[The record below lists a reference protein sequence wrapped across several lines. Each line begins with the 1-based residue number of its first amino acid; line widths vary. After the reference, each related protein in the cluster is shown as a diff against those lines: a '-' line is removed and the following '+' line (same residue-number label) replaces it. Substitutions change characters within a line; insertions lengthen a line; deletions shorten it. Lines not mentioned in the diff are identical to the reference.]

1 MFDPSNSSS
10 NQQSILLLEEIL
22 IVEIDSSAK
31 LTRLGLFKV
40 IDSFK
45 LKFCLKHNILLNFG
59 AFVSLNIWT
68 NINYLQNILRH

>member
-10 NQQSILLLEEIL
+10 NQQSIILLEEIL

-40 IDSFK
+40 IDS
-45 LKFCLKHNILLNFG
+45 LN
-59 AFVSLNIWT
+59 
-68 NINYLQNILRH
+68 